1 MIDAAKKLNVMIDR
15 RSKVE
20 FGLLLLPMLFVALLE
35 MVSLGMVLPVI
46 QIVLFGGEG
55 GAFADLIRPI
65 FPADG
70 NSAARSLSV
79 SIAFCVLFA
88 TKSVLLFGMIFL
100 INRTV
105 YRKVTRFSADLFN
118 LYLHRPLRF
127 HLERNSAEIIRNLMS
142 GASLTFESIR
152 HVLLIALES
161 LLMVSAIVLLFLVE
175 PRITLLLA
183 GALLVIASLFY
194 FFISPVFRHWGM
206 RQQTLE
212 GDMIKWIVQAFSSIR
227 DIKMFNSYGFLDH
240 GIREIVRQRARY
252 QTYSVSTMH
261 VPRLAMETVVVVGFM
276 VFVGLLSASETP
288 REEIV
293 ATLGVFGMA
302 AIRILPSLN
311 RILSSGAEL
320 RQRSAYIDT
329 LYQDWIDGHRDREQD
344 DTSLPSRAIGLSE
357 RIDLKDVRFAYSKE
371 DEPALKG
378 INLAIQKGQSI
389 GIVGPS
395 GGGKSTLIDIILGL
409 LKPDGGEVTVDGAD
423 IMADISAWRGSI
435 GFVPQQIYLLDDS
448 IRRNIAFG
456 LQDTEIE
463 EARIAESVSL
473 AYLDDVVGALPEGL
487 DTIIGEQGTRLS
499 GGQRQRIAIARA
511 LYRGPDVLVFDEATS
526 ALDALSEAEITR
538 AVEKLSGDRTVLII
552 AHRLSTIKNCDVIAF
567 VKDGMIVDQ
576 GSFDE
581 LCARDAEFA
590 NLARVG
596 AAPSAG
602 AGK

>member
-55 GAFADLIRPI
+55 GTFAALIEPY
-65 FPADG
+65 FPVGGDVG
-70 NSAARSLSV
+70 SRSLAV

-88 TKSVLLFGMIFL
+88 TKSVMLFGMIFL

-127 HLERNSAEIIRNLMS
+127 HLERHSAEIIRNLMS

-161 LLMVSAIVLLFLVE
+161 LLMVSAIVLLFLIE
-175 PRITLLLA
+175 PRITLVLA
-183 GALLVIASLFY
+183 GTLGAIAGLFY
-194 FFISPVFRHWGM
+194 LFLSPVFRHWGV
-206 RQQTLE
+206 RQQALE
-212 GDMIKWIVQAFSSIR
+212 GDMIKWIVQAFASVR
-227 DIKMFNSYGFLDH
+227 DIKMFNSYGFLDR

-252 QTYSVSTMH
+252 QTFSVSTMH

-276 VFVGLLSASETP
+276 MFVGLLSASETP

-329 LYQDWIDGHRDREQD
+329 LYQDWLDGHRDSEQG
-344 DTSLPSRAIGLSE
+344 SSSSQSRAVSLSE
-357 RIDLKDVRFAYSKE
+357 RIDLKNISFSYSE
-371 DEPALKG
+371 DSEPALKE
-378 INLAIQKGQSI
+378 INFSIHKGQSV

-395 GGGKSTLIDIILGL
+395 GGGKSTLIDIVLGL
-409 LKPDGGEVTVDGAD
+409 LEPDSGRVSVDD
-423 IMADISAWRGSI
+423 KNIMTDISAWRGVI

-456 LQDTEIE
+456 LQDSEIE
-463 EARIAESVSL
+463 ETKIAQAVRL
-473 AYLDDVVGALPEGL
+473 AYLDDVIEALPEGL
-487 DTIIGEQGTRLS
+487 DTIIGEQGTRMS

-511 LYRGPDVLVFDEATS
+511 LYRGPEILVFDEATS
-526 ALDALSEAEITR
+526 ALDTVSEAEITR
-538 AVEKLSGDRTVLII
+538 AVESLSGDRTVLII

-567 VKDGMIVDQ
+567 VKGGRIVDQ
-576 GSFDE
+576 GSFDD
-581 LCARDAEFA
+581 LCARDADFA
-590 NLARVG
+590 DMSRVG
-596 AAPSAG
+596 AAPSMDAG
-602 AGK
+602 I